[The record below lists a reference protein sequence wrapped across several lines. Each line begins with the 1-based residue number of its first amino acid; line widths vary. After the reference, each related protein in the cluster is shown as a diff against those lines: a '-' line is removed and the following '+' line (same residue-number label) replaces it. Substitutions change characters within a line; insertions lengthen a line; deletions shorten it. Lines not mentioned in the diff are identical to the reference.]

1 MNRRTFIRAAGA
13 AAAVSWL
20 PWPAQAASARG
31 ERRLLVLVELKG
43 GNDGFNTLVPYT
55 DAEYYRLRPSVAI
68 PREQVLSLDARA
80 GLHPEL
86 RPLLTLWQAGE
97 LALIQNVGYP
107 KPNLSHFRSIEIWD
121 TASSSSEYL
130 DAGWLTRS
138 FMAAPLPPGSAADG
152 VVVGGA
158 ELGPL
163 GGAASRAVTLTN
175 PEQFLNQSRFAM
187 PGNTTAGNPALA
199 HVLRVEQ
206 AVIGAAARLRAD
218 RTFTTA
224 FPAGNFGNAVRT
236 AAQVAA
242 ANAGVP
248 VIKLALNG
256 FDTHVGQLARQA
268 RLLKDLAEGIV
279 ALKSALTE
287 LGLWDSTLVMTYA
300 EFGRRPQQN
309 QSGGTD
315 HGTASVHMVTGGRVR
330 GGLYGEAPDF
340 TRLDST
346 GNVQHAVDFR
356 ALYATALER
365 WWGMDAAGVLRGRY
379 TPLELIKA

>member
-1 MNRRTFIRAAGA
+1 MDRRNFIRVAGA

-20 PWPAQAASARG
+20 PWPAGAAAARG
-31 ERRLLVLVELKG
+31 ERRLLVLIELKG
-43 GNDGFNTLVPYT
+43 GNDGFNTVIPYE
-55 DAEYYRLRPSVAI
+55 DAEYYRLRPGIAI
-68 PREQVLSLDARA
+68 PREQVLPLDRRA

-86 RPLLTLWQAGE
+86 RPLLALWQAGE
-97 LALIQNVGYP
+97 LALVQNVGYP

-121 TASSSSEYL
+121 TASGSSEYL

-138 FMAAPLPPGSAADG
+138 FTASPLPAGSAADG

-163 GGAASRAVTLTN
+163 SGVASRAVTLVN
-175 PEQFLNQSRFAM
+175 PEQFLRQSRFAA
-187 PGNTTAGNPALA
+187 PAAGTAANPALA

-206 AVIGAAARLRAD
+206 AVSGAASRLRAD
-218 RTFTTA
+218 RSFSTV
-224 FPAGNFGNAVRT
+224 FPSGNFGNAVRT

-248 VIKLALNG
+248 VIKLELNG

-315 HGTASVHMVTGGRVR
+315 HGTASVHLLAGGRVR
-330 GGLYGEAPDF
+330 GGLHGTPPDF
-340 TRLDST
+340 SRLDST
-346 GNVQHAVDFR
+346 GNVQHAIDFR
-356 ALYATALER
+356 ALYATVLER
-365 WWGMDAAGVLRGRY
+365 WWGMDAAGILRGRHA
-379 TPLELIKA
+379 PIDLIRA

>member
-31 ERRLLVLVELKG
+31 ERRLLVLVEFKG

-68 PREQVLSLDARA
+68 PREQVLSIDARA

-97 LALIQNVGYP
+97 LALVQNVGYP

>member
-68 PREQVLSLDARA
+68 PREQVLSLGARA

-97 LALIQNVGYP
+97 LALVQNVGYP

>member
-97 LALIQNVGYP
+97 LALVQNVGYP

-256 FDTHVGQLARQA
+256 FDTHVGQLARPA

-379 TPLELIKA
+379 APLELIKA

>member
-1 MNRRTFIRAAGA
+1 MDAIRK
-13 AAAVSWL
+13 VC
-20 PWPAQAASARG
+20 
-31 ERRLLVLVELKG
+31 
-43 GNDGFNTLVPYT
+43 
-55 DAEYYRLRPSVAI
+55 
-68 PREQVLSLDARA
+68 
-80 GLHPEL
+80 
-86 RPLLTLWQAGE
+86 
-97 LALIQNVGYP
+97 
-107 KPNLSHFRSIEIWD
+107 
-121 TASSSSEYL
+121 
-130 DAGWLTRS
+130 
-138 FMAAPLPPGSAADG
+138 
-152 VVVGGA
+152 
-158 ELGPL
+158 
-163 GGAASRAVTLTN
+163 
-175 PEQFLNQSRFAM
+175 
-187 PGNTTAGNPALA
+187 
-199 HVLRVEQ
+199 
-206 AVIGAAARLRAD
+206 VIGAG
-218 RTFTTA
+218 TMG
-224 FPAGNFGNAVRT
+224 AGI
-236 AAQVAA
+236 AAQA

>member
-97 LALIQNVGYP
+97 LALVQNVGYP

-379 TPLELIKA
+379 APLELIKA

>member
-31 ERRLLVLVELKG
+31 ERRLLVLVEFKG

-97 LALIQNVGYP
+97 LALVQNVGYP